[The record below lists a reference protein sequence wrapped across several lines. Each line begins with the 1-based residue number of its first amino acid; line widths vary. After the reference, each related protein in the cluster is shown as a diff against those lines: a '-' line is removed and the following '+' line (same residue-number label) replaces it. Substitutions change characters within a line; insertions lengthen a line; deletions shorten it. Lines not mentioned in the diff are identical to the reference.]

1 MAKVPIATTP
11 TALTSPD
18 GLVFTLDNIS
28 LGDIYVGGTAVDA
41 SAGVGFK
48 IAAGGSIILVR
59 RSLWGLFA
67 VASGPDAVLN
77 YSYEPLPD

>member
-1 MAKVPIATTP
+1 MVKVGTTA

-18 GLVFTLDNIS
+18 GLVFTLANTS
-28 LGDIYVGGTAVDA
+28 LSDIYIGDTAVDA

-48 IAAGGSIILVR
+48 IAAGGSIIIAR

-67 VASGPDAVLN
+67 VATGPNTVLS